1 MNPILKWAIVG
12 AALAFVQ
19 NFIFNGTHQ
28 SDWTDRGATGFVGII
43 VWAAVGA
50 VIGLVISLSTAKK
63 SKKSKE
69 D

>member
-28 SDWTDRGATGFVGII
+28 SDWTDRGAAGFVGII
-43 VWAAVGA
+43 VWAALGA
-50 VIGLVISLSTAKK
+50 VIGLVISLVA
-63 SKKSKE
+63 SKKTKDSNE